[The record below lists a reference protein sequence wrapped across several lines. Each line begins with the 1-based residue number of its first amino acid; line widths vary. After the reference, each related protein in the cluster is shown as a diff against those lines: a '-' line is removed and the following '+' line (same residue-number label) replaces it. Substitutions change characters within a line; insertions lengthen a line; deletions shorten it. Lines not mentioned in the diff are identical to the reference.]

1 MKILFKN
8 AYVLTMKD
16 GEKPFIS
23 DVLVEDKIISKLA
36 KDINDNEAQVID
48 ASNTVL
54 MPGFKNAHTHS
65 AMVFSRS
72 SSDNLTLWDWLS
84 NCIFPMEEQFIE
96 NDVYS
101 MSKVAFLEYLTS
113 GITACYDMYYFPHEI
128 ARAAK
133 DIGFKAVILAAP
145 PADRVTAEEIKNT
158 FVEIRNLDK
167 DLIDMRLGVH
177 AEYTT
182 PNERLAAIKEMC
194 DEFKMPFSTHA
205 SETLNEV
212 NGCKERHNG
221 LTPTEL
227 FDSLGLFKYGGVLF
241 HNVVLTENDIK
252 IMKDRGIYAV
262 TCPGSNSKLASG
274 IAPISDLVKAGIDVC
289 IGTDGA
295 GSNNC
300 LDMFKEMHLLY
311 SLAKIKE
318 NDATA
323 LNAFDILK
331 MATVNGAK
339 ALGLKDALYIEE
351 GAKADLMLIDLLKPN
366 MQPINNLVSN
376 IVYSGSKDNI
386 KLTMING
393 KILYQDGKFNI
404 NEDLVELY
412 KTVQE
417 INDRLN
423 KNNKYKI

>member
-16 GEKPFIS
+16 GEKPFLS
-23 DVLVEDKIISKLA
+23 DVLVEDKIIKKIGQNIIADDA
-36 KDINDNEAQVID
+36 KIID

-72 SSDNLTLWDWLS
+72 SSDNLALWDWLS

-113 GITACYDMYYFPHEI
+113 GITACYDMYYFPKEI

-133 DIGFKAVILAAP
+133 DIGFKAVLLGAP
-145 PADRVTAEEIKNT
+145 PADRVSSETIKSDFLEVKN
-158 FVEIRNLDK
+158 IDK

-182 PNERLAAIKEMC
+182 PEERLLVIKDLC
-194 DEFKMPFSTHA
+194 NEFKMPFSTHA

-212 NGCKERHNG
+212 NGCKGRHNG
-221 LTPTEL
+221 LTPTEY
-227 FDSLGLFKYGGVLF
+227 FESLGLFEYGGILF
-241 HNVVLTENDIK
+241 HNVVLTENDIN
-252 IMKDRGIYAV
+252 IMKKRNIYAV

-274 IAPISDLVKAGIDVC
+274 IAPIKELVDSGINVC

-318 NDATA
+318 SDATT

-339 ALGLKDALYIEE
+339 ALGLNDALYIEE
-351 GAKADLMLIDLLKPN
+351 GAKADIILIDLLRPN
-366 MQPINNLVSN
+366 MQPINNIVSN

-393 KILYQDGKFNI
+393 NILYENGKFNI
-404 NEDLVELY
+404 KEDLIELY
-412 KTVQE
+412 KEVQT
-417 INDRLN
+417 ISDRLN
-423 KNNKYKI
+423 LNNIYKK

>member
-23 DVLVEDKIISKLA
+23 DVLVEDKIISKIA

-241 HNVVLTENDIK
+241 HNVVLTESDIK

-339 ALGLKDALYIEE
+339 ALGLNDALYIEE

>member
-8 AYVLTMKD
+8 AHVLTMKD

-23 DVLVEDKIISKLA
+23 DVLVEDKIISKIA
-36 KDINDNEAQVID
+36 KDINDSEAQIID

-113 GITACYDMYYFPHEI
+113 GITACYDMYYFPQEI

-182 PNERLAAIKEMC
+182 PNERLVAIKEMC

-221 LTPTEL
+221 LTPTEF
-227 FDSLGLFKYGGVLF
+227 FDSLGLFKYGGILF

-339 ALGLKDALYIEE
+339 ALGLNDALYIEE

-412 KTVQE
+412 KTVQK

-423 KNNKYKI
+423 KNNKYNI

>member
-8 AYVLTMKD
+8 TYVLTMKD

-23 DVLVEDKIISKLA
+23 DVLVEDKIISKIA
-36 KDINDNEAQVID
+36 KDINDSEAQVID

>member
-23 DVLVEDKIISKLA
+23 DVLVEDKIISKIA
-36 KDINDNEAQVID
+36 KEINDSEAQIID

-227 FDSLGLFKYGGVLF
+227 FDSLGLFKYGGILF

-289 IGTDGA
+289 VGTDGA

-339 ALGLKDALYIEE
+339 ALGLNDALYIEE

-404 NEDLVELY
+404 NEDLIELY

>member
-16 GEKPFIS
+16 GEKPFLS
-23 DVLVEDKIISKLA
+23 DVLVEDKNIVKIA
-36 KDINDNEAQVID
+36 KNIEVEDAQIID

-72 SSDNLTLWDWLS
+72 SSDNLALWDWLS

-96 NDVYS
+96 DDVYS

-113 GITACYDMYYFPHEI
+113 GITACYDMYYFPQEI

-145 PADRVTAEEIKNT
+145 PADRVTSEEIKNT

-194 DEFKMPFSTHA
+194 DEFEMPFSTHA
-205 SETLNEV
+205 SETINEV

-227 FDSLGLFKYGGVLF
+227 FDSLGLFKHGGILF

-252 IMKDRGIYAV
+252 IMKNRGIYAV

-274 IAPISDLVKAGIDVC
+274 IAPICDLVKAGIDVC

-311 SLAKIKE
+311 SLAKLKE

-339 ALGLKDALYIEE
+339 ALGLNDALYIEE

-404 NEDLVELY
+404 NEDLMELY
-412 KTVQE
+412 KKVQE
-417 INDRLN
+417 ISDRLN
-423 KNNKYKI
+423 KENKYKN

>member
-23 DVLVEDKIISKLA
+23 DVLVEDKIISKIA

-274 IAPISDLVKAGIDVC
+274 VAPISDLVKAGIDVC

>member
-1 MKILFKN
+1 MKTLFKN

-16 GEKPFIS
+16 GEKPFLS
-23 DVLVEDKIISKLA
+23 DVLIEDKLIKKIGLNIED
-36 KDINDNEAQVID
+36 KDAEVID
-48 ASNTVL
+48 ASNTIL

-72 SSDNLTLWDWLS
+72 SSDNLALWDWLS

-96 NDVYS
+96 NDVYT

-113 GITACYDMYYFPHEI
+113 GITTCYDMYYFPKEI

-133 DIGFKAVILAAP
+133 DIGFKAIILGAP
-145 PADRVTAEEIKNT
+145 PADRVNIDDIKRDFNE
-158 FVEIRNLDK
+158 VKNYDP

-182 PNERLAAIKEMC
+182 PEERLIAIKKLC
-194 DEFKMPFSTHA
+194 DEFEMPFSTHA
-205 SETLNEV
+205 SETISET
-212 NGCKERHNG
+212 NGCKERHNN
-221 LTPTEL
+221 LTPTEY
-227 FDSLGLFKYGGVLF
+227 FESLGLFKYGGVLF
-241 HNVVLTENDIK
+241 HNVILTEHDIE
-252 IMKDRGIYAV
+252 IMKNRGVYAV

-274 IAPISDLVKAGIDVC
+274 IAPIRKLVDSGINVC

-311 SLAKIKE
+311 SLAKIKDE
-318 NDATA
+318 DATA

-339 ALGLKDALYIEE
+339 ALGLNNSLYIEE
-351 GAKADLMLIDLLKPN
+351 GACADLMLIDLLKPN
-366 MQPINNLVSN
+366 MQPINNLISN

-393 KILYQDGKFNI
+393 KILYQNGKFNI
-404 NEDLVELY
+404 QDNLLTLY
-412 KTVQE
+412 KEVQE

-423 KNNKYKI
+423 STNIYKK

>member
-23 DVLVEDKIISKLA
+23 DVLVEDKIISKIA
-36 KDINDNEAQVID
+36 KDINDSEAQIID

-145 PADRVTAEEIKNT
+145 PADRVTAEEIKST

-182 PNERLAAIKEMC
+182 PNERLVAIKEMC

-241 HNVVLTENDIK
+241 HNVILTENDIK

-339 ALGLKDALYIEE
+339 ALGLNDALYIEE

-423 KNNKYKI
+423 KNNKYKN

>member
-16 GEKPFIS
+16 GEKPFLS
-23 DVLVEDKIISKLA
+23 DVLVEDKIIKTISKNIV
-36 KDINDNEAQVID
+36 DSEAQIID
-48 ASNTVL
+48 ASNTIL

-72 SSDNLTLWDWLS
+72 SSDNLALWDWLS
-84 NCIFPMEEQFIE
+84 NCIFPMEEKFIE

-113 GITACYDMYYFPHEI
+113 GITACYDMYYFPKEI
-128 ARAAK
+128 AKAAK
-133 DIGFKAVILAAP
+133 DIGFKAIVLGAP
-145 PADRVTAEEIKNT
+145 PADRINMEDIK
-158 FVEIRNLDK
+158 K
-167 DLIDMRLGVH
+167 DFLEVKNIDPDLVDMRLGVH

-182 PNERLAAIKEMC
+182 PEERLIAIKELC

-205 SETLNEV
+205 SETENET

-221 LTPTEL
+221 LTPTEY
-227 FDSLGLFKYGGVLF
+227 FESLGLFNNGGILF
-241 HNVVLTENDIK
+241 HNVVLTENDIN
-252 IMKDRGIYAV
+252 IMKKRNIYAV
-262 TCPGSNSKLASG
+262 TCPGSNCKLASG
-274 IAPISDLVKAGIDVC
+274 IAPIKELVDAGIDVC

-318 NDATA
+318 SDATT
-323 LNAFDILK
+323 LKAFDILK

-339 ALGLKDALYIEE
+339 ALGLDDALYIEE
-351 GAKADLMLIDLLKPN
+351 GAKADLILIDLLKPN
-366 MQPINNLVSN
+366 MQPINNLISN

-393 KILYQDGKFNI
+393 KVLYQDGKFNI
-404 NEDLVELY
+404 DENLLDLY
-412 KTVQE
+412 KEVQE
-417 INDRLN
+417 ISDRLN
-423 KNNKYKI
+423 KFNMYK

>member
-23 DVLVEDKIISKLA
+23 DVLVEDKIISKIA
-36 KDINDNEAQVID
+36 KDINDSEAQVID

-339 ALGLKDALYIEE
+339 ALGLNDALYIEE

-404 NEDLVELY
+404 NEDLIELY

>member
-16 GEKPFIS
+16 GEKPFLS
-23 DVLVEDKIISKLA
+23 DVLVEDKNIVKIA
-36 KDINDNEAQVID
+36 KNIEVEDAQIID

-72 SSDNLTLWDWLS
+72 SSDNLALWDWLS

-96 NDVYS
+96 DDVCS

-113 GITACYDMYYFPHEI
+113 GITACYDMYYFPQEI

-145 PADRVTAEEIKNT
+145 PADRVTSEEIKNT

-194 DEFKMPFSTHA
+194 DEFEMPFSTHA
-205 SETLNEV
+205 SETINEV

-227 FDSLGLFKYGGVLF
+227 FDSLGLFKHGGILF

-252 IMKDRGIYAV
+252 IMKNRGIYAV

-274 IAPISDLVKAGIDVC
+274 IAPICDLVKAGIDVC

-311 SLAKIKE
+311 SLAKLKE

-339 ALGLKDALYIEE
+339 ALGLNDALYIEE

-404 NEDLVELY
+404 NEDLMELY
-412 KTVQE
+412 KKVQE
-417 INDRLN
+417 ISDRLN
-423 KNNKYKI
+423 KENKYKN

>member
-23 DVLVEDKIISKLA
+23 DVLVEDKIISKIA

-54 MPGFKNAHTHS
+54 MPGFKNTHTHS

-339 ALGLKDALYIEE
+339 ALGLNDALYIEE

>member
-23 DVLVEDKIISKLA
+23 DVLVEDKIISKIA

-274 IAPISDLVKAGIDVC
+274 VAPISDLVKAGIDVC

-376 IVYSGSKDNI
+376 IIYSGSKDNI

>member
-23 DVLVEDKIISKLA
+23 DVLVEDKIISKIA
-36 KDINDNEAQVID
+36 KDINDCEAQIID

-158 FVEIRNLDK
+158 FIEIRNLDK

-182 PNERLAAIKEMC
+182 PNERLVAIKEMC

-212 NGCKERHNG
+212 NGCKERHNS

-339 ALGLKDALYIEE
+339 ALGLNDALYIEE
-351 GAKADLMLIDLLKPN
+351 GAKADLILIDLLKPN

-423 KNNKYKI
+423 KNNKYKN

>member
-1 MKILFKN
+1 
-8 AYVLTMKD
+8 
-16 GEKPFIS
+16 
-23 DVLVEDKIISKLA
+23 
-36 KDINDNEAQVID
+36 
-48 ASNTVL
+48 
-54 MPGFKNAHTHS
+54 
-65 AMVFSRS
+65 
-72 SSDNLTLWDWLS
+72 
-84 NCIFPMEEQFIE
+84 
-96 NDVYS
+96 
-101 MSKVAFLEYLTS
+101 
-113 GITACYDMYYFPHEI
+113 MYYFPHEI

>member
-23 DVLVEDKIISKLA
+23 DVLVEDKYISKIA
-36 KDINDNEAQVID
+36 ENIIDDEAEIID
-48 ASNTVL
+48 ASNTIL

-72 SSDNLTLWDWLS
+72 SSDNLSLSDWLV
-84 NCIFPMEEQFIE
+84 NCIFPMEEQFIQD
-96 NDVYS
+96 DVYT

-113 GITACYDMYYFPHEI
+113 GITACYDMYYFPREI

-145 PADRVTAEEIKNT
+145 PADRITVEDIEREFVEIKN
-158 FVEIRNLDK
+158 IDK

-182 PNERLAAIKEMC
+182 PEERLVLIKKLC
-194 DEFKMPFSTHA
+194 DKFNMSFSTHA
-205 SETLNEV
+205 SETENEV

-221 LTPTEL
+221 LTPTEY
-227 FDSLGLFKYGGVLF
+227 FESLGLFENGGILF
-241 HNVVLTENDIK
+241 HNVVLTENDIE
-252 IMKDRGIYAV
+252 IMKNRGIYAV
-262 TCPGSNSKLASG
+262 TCPGSNCKLASG
-274 IAPISDLVKAGIDVC
+274 ISPIKTLVDSGINVC

-300 LDMFKEMHLLY
+300 LDMFKEMHLVY
-311 SLAKIKE
+311 SLSKIKE
-318 NDATA
+318 KDATA

-339 ALGLKDALYIEE
+339 ALGLEDCKYIEE
-351 GAKADLMLIDLLKPN
+351 GSKADIILIDLLKPN
-366 MQPINNLVSN
+366 MQPFNNIVSN

-393 KILYQDGKFNI
+393 KVLYHDGKFNI
-404 NEDLVELY
+404 NEDLMELY
-412 KTVQE
+412 KTTQE
-417 INDRLN
+417 ISDRLN
-423 KNNKYKI
+423 STNKYKN

>member
-23 DVLVEDKIISKLA
+23 DVLVEDKIISKIA
-36 KDINDNEAQVID
+36 KDINDSEAQIID

-72 SSDNLTLWDWLS
+72 SSDNLALWDWLS

-128 ARAAK
+128 ARAAR

-145 PADRVTAEEIKNT
+145 PADRVTAEEIKST
-158 FVEIRNLDK
+158 FVDIRNLDK

-182 PNERLAAIKEMC
+182 PNERLDAIKALC
-194 DEFKMPFSTHA
+194 DEFEMPFSTHA
-205 SETLNEV
+205 SETINEV

-241 HNVVLTENDIK
+241 HNVILTENDIK
-252 IMKDRGIYAV
+252 IMKDRGLYAV

-274 IAPISDLVKAGIDVC
+274 IAPICDLVKAGIDVC

-339 ALGLKDALYIEE
+339 ALGLNDALYIEE
-351 GAKADLMLIDLLKPN
+351 GAKADLMLLDLLKPN

-376 IVYSGSKDNI
+376 IVYSGSKDNV

-404 NEDLVELY
+404 NEDLIRLY
-412 KTVQE
+412 ENVQE
-417 INDRLN
+417 ISDRLN
-423 KNNKYKI
+423 KNNIYKN

>member
-8 AYVLTMKD
+8 AHVLTMKD

-23 DVLVEDKIISKLA
+23 DVLVEDKIISKIA
-36 KDINDNEAQVID
+36 KDINDSEAQIID

-113 GITACYDMYYFPHEI
+113 GITACYDMYYFPQEI

-182 PNERLAAIKEMC
+182 PNERLVAIKEMC
-194 DEFKMPFSTHA
+194 EEFKMPFSTHA

-221 LTPTEL
+221 LTPTEF

-339 ALGLKDALYIEE
+339 ALGLNDALYIEE

-404 NEDLVELY
+404 NEELVKLY

>member
-23 DVLVEDKIISKLA
+23 DVLVEDKIISKIA
-36 KDINDNEAQVID
+36 KDINDSEAQIID

-182 PNERLAAIKEMC
+182 PNERLVAIKEMC

-227 FDSLGLFKYGGVLF
+227 FDSLGLFKYGGILF

-339 ALGLKDALYIEE
+339 ALGLNDALYIEE

>member
-16 GEKPFIS
+16 SEKPFIS
-23 DVLVEDKIISKLA
+23 DVLVEDKIISKIA

-205 SETLNEV
+205 SETFNEV

-339 ALGLKDALYIEE
+339 ALGLNDALYIEE

>member
-16 GEKPFIS
+16 GEKPFVS
-23 DVLVEDKIISKLA
+23 DVLIEDKLIKKIGINIED
-36 KDINDNEAQVID
+36 KDAEVID
-48 ASNTVL
+48 ASNTIL

-72 SSDNLTLWDWLS
+72 SSDNLALWDWLS

-96 NDVYS
+96 NDVYT

-113 GITACYDMYYFPHEI
+113 GITACYDMYYFPKEI
-128 ARAAK
+128 AKAAK
-133 DIGFKAVILAAP
+133 DIGFKAIILGAP
-145 PADRVTAEEIKNT
+145 PADRVNIDDIKRDFNE
-158 FVEIRNLDK
+158 VKNYDP

-182 PNERLAAIKEMC
+182 PEERLIAIKKLC
-194 DEFKMPFSTHA
+194 DEFEMPFSTHA
-205 SETLNEV
+205 SETISET
-212 NGCKERHNG
+212 NGCKERHNN
-221 LTPTEL
+221 LTPTEY
-227 FDSLGLFKYGGVLF
+227 FESLGLFKYGGVLF
-241 HNVVLTENDIK
+241 HNVILTEHDIE
-252 IMKDRGIYAV
+252 IMKNRGVYAV

-274 IAPISDLVKAGIDVC
+274 IAPIRKLVDSGINVC

-311 SLAKIKE
+311 SLAKIKDE
-318 NDATA
+318 DATA

-339 ALGLKDALYIEE
+339 ALGLNNSLYIEE
-351 GAKADLMLIDLLKPN
+351 GACADLMLIDLLKPN
-366 MQPINNLVSN
+366 MQPINNLISN

-404 NEDLVELY
+404 QDDLLTLY
-412 KTVQE
+412 KEVQE

-423 KNNKYKI
+423 STNIYKK